1 MTAECRCRAP
11 QCPLQGTC
19 CHSLT
24 GYGTHLCM
32 VHDDLATALWPAAT
46 ERIVARELL
55 FSLLFK
61 LQRAPGGHC
70 VPMALRE
77 NLRTAGRMQLAC
89 VETCSELWSDL
100 REVLFAECRTF

>member
-1 MTAECRCRAP
+1 
-11 QCPLQGTC
+11 
-19 CHSLT
+19 
-24 GYGTHLCM
+24 M